1 MTIDEYFAKNNFSLI
16 DEKKTPEF
24 FGNYELT
31 YKKDGLLFF
40 LSSDRG
46 QKFLEIKKEGAKESI
61 SLSLIF
67 DSDNYFSENKIVKC
81 LTDKYSDIVNKMYLL
96 TDEDIRV
103 LKMNSVKRRL
113 NL

>member
-1 MTIDEYFAKNNFSLI
+1 MSINEYFAKNDFSLI
-16 DEKKTPEF
+16 DEKKSPEF

-31 YKKDGLLFF
+31 YKKDDLLFF
-40 LSSDRG
+40 LSSDKG
-46 QKFLEIKKEGAKESI
+46 QKFLEIKKEGAKESL

-67 DSDNYFSENKIVKC
+67 NSDNYFSENETVKY
-81 LTDKYSDIVNKMYLL
+81 LTDKYSDIVNKMHLL
-96 TDEDIRV
+96 SDEDIRV